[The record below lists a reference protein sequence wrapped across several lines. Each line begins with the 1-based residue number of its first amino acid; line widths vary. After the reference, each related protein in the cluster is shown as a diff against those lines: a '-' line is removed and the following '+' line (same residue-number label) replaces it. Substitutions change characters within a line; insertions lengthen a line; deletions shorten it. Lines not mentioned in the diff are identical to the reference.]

1 MNINTIEHIINEQNS
16 NTNTPKMKIPIHEQ
30 DTIEICNKVKR
41 SPMIPTPLYVFVLLF
56 IDHNLKSFF
65 VREYSW
71 WSTHT
76 TAAVLI
82 IIVVL
87 TTIGILVGVLTVCLT
102 LPKPKSM

>member
-16 NTNTPKMKIPIHEQ
+16 NTNIPNMKIPSHEQ
-30 DTIEICNKVKR
+30 DTIEIGNRVKR
-41 SPMIPTPLYVFVLLF
+41 SPMIPTPLYVFILLF
-56 IDHNLKSFF
+56 IDYNLKIFF

-87 TTIGILVGVLTVCLT
+87 TTIGILVGVLTASV
-102 LPKPKSM
+102 SN